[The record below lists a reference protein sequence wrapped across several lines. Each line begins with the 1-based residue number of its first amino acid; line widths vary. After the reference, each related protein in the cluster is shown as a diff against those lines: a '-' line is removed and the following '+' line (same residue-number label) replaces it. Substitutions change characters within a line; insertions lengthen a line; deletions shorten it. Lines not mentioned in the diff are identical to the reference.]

1 MKIFWLCFVVVLMN
15 ASLKPS
21 YAETNAANIPA
32 IPPGVKLV
40 TLENGLAIIIRED
53 HSAPVVSAQAWCR
66 AGSIDEGKWLGGG
79 LSHVL
84 EHMLFK
90 GTTTRAA
97 GRIDQEVQDAGG
109 YMNAY
114 TSFDRT
120 VYWINVPNT
129 GAKVAIE
136 ILCDIMQNA
145 TLPADEMVKE
155 KQVILREMDMN
166 QDDPGQRSARRLFE
180 TAYTK
185 SPYRFT
191 IIGYP
196 DIYNEVQ
203 RDDVFAYYHEKYAP
217 NNLFFVVTGD
227 VKADE
232 VEKQIRVAFA
242 KTKTRAMPPS
252 VLPEEPKQVA
262 AREIIEEAP
271 IEMGHFHF
279 SWHIP
284 DLRHPDVPLLDIL
297 ATLLG
302 AGRSSRLYQEV
313 REKKG
318 LVNTVDAWTYS
329 PGNPGLFG
337 MSAIVEPDKFNESRA
352 AMLAEVERMKTNLV
366 TAEEL
371 GKAVKQFTAA
381 TLASHKTMQGQAQD
395 LGSSWMAAGDLN
407 FSARYL
413 EAVKRATPADLQRV
427 ARQYLTTENRTLY
440 ALLPTGAA
448 PKTAE
453 TNDQFADKAVQ
464 KFEFENGLRLLVKED
479 HRLPFVEFRVVFR
492 AGVLAETAENNGV
505 SLLTAKLLL
514 KGTSTRSAE
523 ALANEIESLG
533 GSIESYSGNNSFGV
547 NAEVLSTDFATG
559 LDLVADVI
567 LRPTFPEA
575 ALERERQIQLAG
587 IRAQKDELL
596 PTASKM
602 MRRAMFGDIGYGL
615 HTNGTEKSVQSL
627 DVTALKRFHEDFVR
641 PNNCVLA
648 VFGDVKADAVRAAVD
663 KHFGTWAK
671 GGKAIDSKA
680 LAASLSEVKRLVETR
695 DKKQAVMVIGF
706 PGTTLHNDDRYVLE
720 LIQEACSD
728 LGSRVF
734 VRIREKLGLAYYVG
748 AQNFLGIVPGFFA
761 FYVGTEPEK
770 VALVEAELLKEAEAL
785 RTDGLTEEEL
795 KRAKAK
801 VVGQKKISRQDLGTF
816 AMNSALDEIY
826 GLGYAHTD
834 VEDAKY
840 EAVTLE
846 QTKAVA
852 QKYLLPDSLVV
863 AIVKPGEK

>member
-1 MKIFWLCFVVVLMN
+1 MS
-15 ASLKPS
+15 ASLIPTS
-21 YAETNAANIPA
+21 YAETNVTAIPA
-32 IPPGVKLV
+32 IPPGVQLI
-40 TLENGLAIIIRED
+40 TLENALTIVIRED
-53 HSAPVVSAQAWCR
+53 HSAPVVSAQAWCK
-66 AGSIDEGKWLGGG
+66 AGSIDEGKWLGAG

-90 GTTTRAA
+90 GTATRAA

-129 GAKVAIE
+129 GGRVAID

-155 KQVILREMDMN
+155 KQVIVREMDMN
-166 QDDPGQRSARRLFE
+166 QDDPAQRSARRLFE

-203 RDDVFAYYHEKYAP
+203 RDDVFAYYREKYAP
-217 NNLFFVVTGD
+217 NNLFFVVVGD
-227 VKADE
+227 VKAKE
-232 VEKQIRVAFA
+232 VEEQIRGAFA
-242 KTKTRAMPPS
+242 KTKARPIPPAS
-252 VLPEEPKQVA
+252 LPEEPKQVA
-262 AREIIEEAP
+262 AREVIEEAP

-302 AGRSSRLYQEV
+302 SGRSSRLFQEV
-313 REKKG
+313 REKQG
-318 LVNTVDAWTYS
+318 LVNSVDAWTYS

-337 MSAIVEPDKFNESRA
+337 MSAVVDPDKFDTARA
-352 AMLAEVERMKTNLV
+352 AMLAEIEKMKTNLI

-371 GKAVKQFTAA
+371 SKAVKQFTAA
-381 TLASHKTMQGQAQD
+381 TLASRKTMQGQAQD
-395 LGSSWMAAGDLN
+395 LGGSWMAANDLN

-427 ARQYLTTENRTLY
+427 AREYLTTENRTLY
-440 ALLPTGAA
+440 ALLPTGTA
-448 PKTAE
+448 PKSPATA
-453 TNDQFADKAVQ
+453 DQFADKPVQ
-464 KFEFENGLRLLVKED
+464 KFEFPNGVRLLVKED
-479 HRLPFVEFRVVFR
+479 HRLPFVEFRAVFQG
-492 AGVLAETAENNGV
+492 GVLAENAGNNGA
-505 SLLTAKLLL
+505 SLLTSKMLL

-523 ALANEIESLG
+523 QIANEIESLG
-533 GSIESYSGNNSFGV
+533 GSIESYSGNNSLGV
-547 NAEVLSTDFATG
+547 NVEVLSSDFATG
-559 LDLVADVI
+559 LDLTADVL
-567 LRPTFPEA
+567 LRPAFPAA

-587 IRAQKDELL
+587 IKAQKDELL
-596 PTASKM
+596 PTASRM
-602 MRRAMFGDIGYGL
+602 MRRGLFGEIGYGL
-615 HTNGTEKSVQSL
+615 HTNGTETSVQSIKITDL
-627 DVTALKRFHEDFVR
+627 RKFHDEFIR

-648 VFGDVKADAVRAAVD
+648 VFGDVQAQAVRAAVE
-663 KHFGTWAK
+663 KHFGGWAK
-671 GGKAIDSKA
+671 GGERINPRA
-680 LAASLSEVKRLVETR
+680 LTPRKEAKRLVESR

-706 PGTTLHNDDRYVLE
+706 PGATLYDEDRYALE

-748 AQNFLGIVPGFFA
+748 AQNFLGLAPGFFA

-770 VALVEAELLKEAEAL
+770 VALVETELLKEAEAL
-785 RTDGLTEEEL
+785 RAEGLTEEEL

-801 VVGQKKISRQDLGTF
+801 VIGQKKIARQDLGTF

-834 VEDAKY
+834 IEDQKY
-840 EAVTLE
+840 EAVTLA
-846 QTKAVA
+846 QTKTVA
-852 QKYLLPDSLVV
+852 QKYLIPETAVIAV
-863 AIVKPGEK
+863 VKPGK

>member
-1 MKIFWLCFVVVLMN
+1 
-15 ASLKPS
+15 
-21 YAETNAANIPA
+21 
-32 IPPGVKLV
+32 
-40 TLENGLAIIIRED
+40 
-53 HSAPVVSAQAWCR
+53 
-66 AGSIDEGKWLGGG
+66 
-79 LSHVL
+79 
-84 EHMLFK
+84 
-90 GTTTRAA
+90 
-97 GRIDQEVQDAGG
+97 
-109 YMNAY
+109 
-114 TSFDRT
+114 
-120 VYWINVPNT
+120 
-129 GAKVAIE
+129 
-136 ILCDIMQNA
+136 
-145 TLPADEMVKE
+145 
-155 KQVILREMDMN
+155 
-166 QDDPGQRSARRLFE
+166 
-180 TAYTK
+180 
-185 SPYRFT
+185 
-191 IIGYP
+191 
-196 DIYNEVQ
+196 
-203 RDDVFAYYHEKYAP
+203 
-217 NNLFFVVTGD
+217 
-227 VKADE
+227 
-232 VEKQIRVAFA
+232 
-242 KTKTRAMPPS
+242 
-252 VLPEEPKQVA
+252 
-262 AREIIEEAP
+262 
-271 IEMGHFHF
+271 
-279 SWHIP
+279 
-284 DLRHPDVPLLDIL
+284 
-297 ATLLG
+297 
-302 AGRSSRLYQEV
+302 
-313 REKKG
+313 
-318 LVNTVDAWTYS
+318 
-329 PGNPGLFG
+329 
-337 MSAIVEPDKFNESRA
+337 VEPDKFNESRA

-427 ARQYLTTENRTLY
+427 AQQYLTTENRTLY

-453 TNDQFADKAVQ
+453 TNDQFADKAVE

-567 LRPTFPEA
+567 LRPTFPEP

-615 HTNGTEKSVQSL
+615 HTNGTEKSVQSA

-671 GGKAIDSKA
+671 GGKTIDSKA

-706 PGTTLHNDDRYVLE
+706 PGTTLHNDDRYALE

-801 VVGQKKISRQDLGTF
+801 VIGQKKISRQDLGTF

-846 QTKAVA
+846 QSKAVA
-852 QKYLLPDSLVV
+852 QKYLQPDSLVV